1 MIKSNLTGVLC
12 AVALVFSSSTSA
24 SSINIDFGYLE
35 GEPASVFGGVGEQG
49 FWNQAR
55 LGTTS
60 GLIDINDTV
69 TGVSVDVIAQADGG
83 SSAPQSPGDID
94 KLLGDN
100 IFTNTT
106 SGGLWEVQF
115 GGLSDGAYEII
126 IYAPSNTA
134 VSTGLMTING
144 VSAGELPGDNPA
156 SLIDGISYGIYNTI
170 VSGGLLDISGTTTG
184 SAFSHSG
191 LAGVQISPSPVPLP
205 AAVWLFGSGL
215 LGLVGVAWRRKS

>member
-1 MIKSNLTGVLC
+1 M
-12 AVALVFSSSTSA
+12 
-24 SSINIDFGYLE
+24 Y
-35 GEPASVFGGVGEQG
+35 GGAGEQG

-60 GLIDINDTV
+60 DLIDINDTV
-69 TGVSVDVIAQADGG
+69 TGVSVDVIAQTDGG
-83 SSAPQSPGDID
+83 SSTPQSPGDID

-100 IFTNTT
+100 IFTNTP
-106 SGGLWEVQF
+106 SGGLWEVQLS
-115 GGLSDGAYEII
+115 GLSDGLYEII

-144 VSAGELPGDNPA
+144 DLVGELPGTNPA
-156 SLIDGISYGIYNTI
+156 SLIDGVSYGIYSTI

-184 SAFSHSG
+184 SDFSHSG
-191 LAGVQISPSPVPLP
+191 IAGMQLSPSPIPLP

-215 LGLVGVAWRRKS
+215 LGLVAAARRRKT